1 MTKHAVDMVVIGG
14 SSGCIPPLVSIINSL
29 PLSFLIPVVVI
40 LHRMKNTQSNLQN
53 IFTSEKSIREP
64 EDKEP
69 VMPGVIYLAPQNYH
83 LLFEEN
89 HTFCMDYS
97 EPVNYSRP
105 SIDVAFS
112 SAAQV
117 YKQGALGILL
127 SGANQDGAEGLN
139 RIILNGG
146 RGIVQDPRSAAYPTM
161 PLAALRQE
169 GQPEKLSP
177 EEIIQTLLTI

>member
-1 MTKHAVDMVVIGG
+1 MTKQTIDMIVIGG

-29 PLSFLIPVVVI
+29 PLSFMIPVVVI
-40 LHRMKNTQSNLQN
+40 IHRMKNTQSNLHG
-53 IFTSEKSIREP
+53 IFTSEKQIREP

-83 LLFEEN
+83 LLFEVN

-97 EPVNYSRP
+97 EPVHYSRP
-105 SIDVAFS
+105 SIDVTFN

-117 YKQGALGILL
+117 YKRGALGILL
-127 SGANQDGAEGLN
+127 SGANQDGAAGLN
-139 RIILNGG
+139 RILQNGG
-146 RGIVQDPRSAAYPTM
+146 RGFVQDPQSATYPTM

-169 GQPEKLSP
+169 NHPEKLSP
-177 EEIIQTLLTI
+177 EEIVQTLLTL